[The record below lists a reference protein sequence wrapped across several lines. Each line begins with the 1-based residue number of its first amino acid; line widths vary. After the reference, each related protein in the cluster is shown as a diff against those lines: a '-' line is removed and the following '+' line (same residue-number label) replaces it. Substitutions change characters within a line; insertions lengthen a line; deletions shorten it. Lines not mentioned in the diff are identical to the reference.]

1 MASRSALTL
10 AKLQKA
16 EAGIATRKKEAA
28 GEPAE
33 EEEQDLPSHS
43 RRFSMSMAG
52 LGLMDQESALRTAL
66 ALAAGDRSSA
76 SSSSAPQ
83 AATKQTSGIAKRQRA
98 EAEIAARAD
107 GTGEEEEKTAGPAPW
122 PPNVGIKGGKRQQE
136 YVENI
141 HDDLPDNVD
150 RALGPA
156 DSTEEVASLRTQTLC
171 QESLDD
177 TPMTNGSIVAA
188 LSTIMNI
195 NAGNIKEVIDMTT
208 NDGDGK
214 EVIDNSKK
222 SILPRA
228 RKDPPEGKEISK
240 TRRTRTNEADL
251 ARKRIHRK
259 TQPSNRGSSG
269 T

>member
-1 MASRSALTL
+1 
-10 AKLQKA
+10 
-16 EAGIATRKKEAA
+16 
-28 GEPAE
+28 
-33 EEEQDLPSHS
+33 
-43 RRFSMSMAG
+43 MAG
-52 LGLMDQESALRTAL
+52 LGLMNQESALRTAL

-141 HDDLPDNVD
+141 HDDLPANVD
-150 RALGPA
+150 RVLGPV

-222 SILPRA
+222 RSYQEQGKIHQKAKRPPRHAGREPTKPVSPGGASTA
-228 RKDPPEGKEISK
+228 RRSPATAVPAALERFQVQP
-240 TRRTRTNEADL
+240 RRTRSATSTERWGHGGDL
-251 ARKRIHRK
+251 HQIRQLKDRRRVEHMDQR
-259 TQPSNRGSSG
+259 TTRS
-269 T
+269 